1 MTSVLI
7 SPVAAPRRGT
17 TSSGAT
23 ALRRL
28 LLGPDLDAGERA
40 VIRQVLE
47 HVPTRLRR
55 AERTAFWQR
64 SGPRRAA
71 RRSGVVLAVFVLFGV
86 LSMASAP
93 SAQAFD
99 IFGPVK
105 HAFEDAMNWF
115 IEQIAKAICEFVGN
129 LVHGILGYADKGLG
143 IDFNAT
149 WFKHNYENMMWGG
162 FLMGLAIM
170 IVQCTA
176 AALRR
181 NPTQMLTAVAAT
193 LVGVFTSFISLSLIM
208 MVSAGIDDWCAGV
221 TGGKSIADGTQKTI
235 NGLPDKIGGIGAI
248 LVAVLYLVFSILLF
262 IVLIV
267 RRLGIFVIALF
278 IPVYAGGLGG
288 GWTNGM
294 VKRAAEL
301 LFVLMM
307 TKLAIIGTFTL
318 GASMLIGDTK
328 GLDVEVNVVG
338 GVVVMAFAA
347 LSPLGVMYLV
357 AFADG
362 LIVSQLTNAHGTGRG
377 GIAGARNQ
385 IRGHDG
391 RGNRSTLGR
400 VTGAGRGQVR
410 NSHQGGSGG
419 VIASAR
425 RASQR
430 VRPGGGPASG
440 RPAGRGPNDSTRQ
453 SRARGARRAAGSGGN
468 ASTGAHS
475 PTLSG
480 TSSTRPSVRKNRGE
494 GTGGTAGPRR
504 GGGAG

>member
-1 MTSVLI
+1 MSAI
-7 SPVAAPRRGT
+7 AAAPARPRPTAGL
-17 TSSGAT
+17 

-28 LLGPDLDAGERA
+28 LIGPNLTARERA
-40 VIRQVLE
+40 VIRSVLE
-47 HVPTRLRR
+47 HVPARLRTVDR
-55 AERTAFWQR
+55 PAWWRR
-64 SGPRRAA
+64 SLPRRAA
-71 RRSGVVLAVFVLFGV
+71 QRGGVVVAVLLLMGALSLAT
-86 LSMASAP
+86 AP

-115 IEQIAKAICEFVGN
+115 IDQLADAVCGFVGN
-129 LVHGILGYADKGLG
+129 LVHGILEYADKGLG

-208 MVSAGIDDWCAGV
+208 MVSGGIDDWCAAV
-221 TGGKSIADGTQKTI
+221 TGGTSIADGTKKTI
-235 NGLPDKIGGIGAI
+235 VGLPDKIGGIGAI
-248 LVAVLYLVFSILLF
+248 LVAVLYLIFSILLF

-267 RRLGIFVIALF
+267 RRLGIFVISLF

-301 LFVLMM
+301 LFVLLMS
-307 TKLAIIGTFTL
+307 KLAIIGTFTL

-328 GLDVEVNVVG
+328 GLDVEVSVVG
-338 GVVVMAFAA
+338 GVVVMAFAV

-362 LIVSQLTNAHGTGRG
+362 LLVGQLASSAHHGRSG
-377 GIAGARNQ
+377 MAGARNQ
-385 IRGHDG
+385 VRGHDG
-391 RGNRSTLGR
+391 HGNRSALGR
-400 VTGAGRGQVR
+400 VTGAGRDRVR
-410 NSHQGGSGG
+410 RDQQGGAGGGRG

-425 RASQR
+425 RAAQK
-430 VRPGGGPASG
+430 VRPGGTSG
-440 RPAGRGPNDSTRQ
+440 TRPNGRGPNDSARQ
-453 SRARGARRAAGSGGN
+453 SRARGARRAAGSAGTT
-468 ASTGAHS
+468 STGAGS
-475 PTLSG
+475 AGAP
-480 TSSTRPSVRKNRGE
+480 RPALRKNRG
-494 GTGGTAGPRR
+494 GGTSGGNAGGTPR

>member
-1 MTSVLI
+1 MTTI
-7 SPVAAPRRGT
+7 VAAVPDGARA
-17 TSSGAT
+17 SGAA
-23 ALRRL
+23 ALRRV
-28 LLGPDLDAGERA
+28 LLGPELTVGERA
-40 VIRQVLE
+40 VLRHVLE
-47 HVPTRLRR
+47 HVPDRLRTVDR
-55 AERTAFWQR
+55 PVFWRR
-64 SGPRRAA
+64 STPRRAA
-71 RRSGVVLAVFVLFGV
+71 RRSAVVLALLVAMGAGSL
-86 LSMASAP
+86 ATAP
-93 SAQAFD
+93 SAEAFD

-105 HAFEDAMNWF
+105 HAFQDAMTWF
-115 IEQIAKAICEFVGN
+115 IDQIAKAVCGFVAN

-143 IDFNAT
+143 IDFNVT
-149 WFKHNYENMMWGG
+149 WFKHNYENMMTGG

-181 NPTQMLTAVAAT
+181 NPTQILTAVTAT
-193 LVGVFTSFISLSLIM
+193 LLGVFTSFVSLSLIM
-208 MVSAGIDDWCAGV
+208 LVSGGIDDWCAAV
-221 TGGKSIADGTQKTI
+221 TGGTSIADGTRKTI
-235 NGLPDKIGGIGAI
+235 EGLPDKIGGIGAI
-248 LVAVLYLVFSILLF
+248 LVAVLYRVFSILLF

-267 RRLGIFVIALF
+267 RRLGIFVISLF

-301 LFVLMM
+301 LFVLLM

-338 GVVVMAFAA
+338 GVVVMAFAV

-362 LIVSQLTNAHGTGRG
+362 LLVSQLSNAHGAGRG

-391 RGNRSTLGR
+391 RGNRSALGR
-400 VTGAGRGQVR
+400 VTGAGRKQVR
-410 NSHQGGSGG
+410 TSHQGSSGG

-425 RASQR
+425 RAVQR
-430 VRPGGGPASG
+430 VRPGHTGDS
-440 RPAGRGPNDSTRQ
+440 RPAGRGANDSARQ

-468 ASTGAHS
+468 TSTGA
-475 PTLSG
+475 G
-480 TSSTRPSVRKNRGE
+480 GASSSRQSMRKNRG
-494 GTGGTAGPRR
+494 GGSAGRSHS
-504 GGGAG
+504 GGAG